1 MNNNMTTK
9 KEMTIFISRICFKN
23 KKNGI
28 LSGGPEKGSRFM
40 TNIGDKVE
48 SDETDPPSWI
58 LQI

>member
-1 MNNNMTTK
+1 MTTY